1 MQNKTTK
8 KLINIVH
15 ALIGLVLIAFAF
27 FYGLTFK
34 IVNDGFWHIKVGQ
47 YIIKNVCIPYHDIFS
62 WYGKSMNLKWI
73 SHEWLFGIVAYLVY
87 SIHGFLSVSIF
98 MGVANAITCILL
110 YVFTKLRSQNRWV
123 ALICTSSYL
132 VSLYSDVG
140 LAFRPITVSVV
151 VILSLCILL
160 EKRKYLIGLI
170 VLIIGI
176 NLHGGVYP
184 IYIIIFAY
192 YTLFKNYK
200 YFITS
205 LFCILVNPYTYNI
218 YMYTINAMK
227 EMSLEKTY
235 INEWKVTSL
244 YDYKASLIIVI
255 FMVLIYALNKVKLKD
270 ILFSGSIIILALSS
284 ERQIIFLSILALPIL
299 ATYII
304 GALENFLSSF
314 PRGIYNLRPLRDVI
328 NKELL
333 KAIIFIAIE
342 AVLIMPNVFYTY
354 NFFSNK
360 MSLFKVDNSNE
371 PIYAANYINNHPQ
384 VKYSHLLSHYNDSPY
399 LIFRGIPSFV
409 DSRADLF
416 LPSYN
421 KNTNAFYDFMRACV
435 DLYEPQQLISK
446 YKINYILINKSYS
459 IYGTLEGY
467 KNLSVI
473 YEDDNYCIFKVDYFQ

>member
-1 MQNKTTK
+1 
-8 KLINIVH
+8 
-15 ALIGLVLIAFAF
+15 
-27 FYGLTFK
+27 
-34 IVNDGFWHIKVGQ
+34 
-47 YIIKNVCIPYHDIFS
+47 
-62 WYGKSMNLKWI
+62 
-73 SHEWLFGIVAYLVY
+73 
-87 SIHGFLSVSIF
+87 
-98 MGVANAITCILL
+98 
-110 YVFTKLRSQNRWV
+110 
-123 ALICTSSYL
+123 
-132 VSLYSDVG
+132 
-140 LAFRPITVSVV
+140 
-151 VILSLCILL
+151 
-160 EKRKYLIGLI
+160 
-170 VLIIGI
+170 
-176 NLHGGVYP
+176 
-184 IYIIIFAY
+184 
-192 YTLFKNYK
+192 
-200 YFITS
+200 
-205 LFCILVNPYTYNI
+205 
-218 YMYTINAMK
+218 
-227 EMSLEKTY
+227 
-235 INEWKVTSL
+235 
-244 YDYKASLIIVI
+244 
-255 FMVLIYALNKVKLKD
+255 
-270 ILFSGSIIILALSS
+270 LFSGSIIILALSS
-284 ERQIIFLSILALPIL
+284 ERQIIFLSILALPML
-299 ATYII
+299 ATYIV